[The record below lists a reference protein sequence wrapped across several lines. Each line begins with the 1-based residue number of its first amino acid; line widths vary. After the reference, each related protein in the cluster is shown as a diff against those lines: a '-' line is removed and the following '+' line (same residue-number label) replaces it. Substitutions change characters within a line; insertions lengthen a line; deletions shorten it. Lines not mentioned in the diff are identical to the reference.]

1 MRAVHEPGVRPSGGG
16 WRSRWRGRV
25 DVDPQLPA
33 LLGRILERLGRYLD
47 QGGPD
52 APTWVTDMTA
62 LERQLAYLAAGTR
75 DRPLHFLLRELL
87 RQMSAVY
94 ACAPGVGV
102 QAHRAAFGA
111 LFDAMETAE
120 ELAQKALDRAA
131 EIQPVTVGNRIPA

>member
-1 MRAVHEPGVRPSGGG
+1 VVVHEPGVRTGGGG

-33 LLGRILERLGRYLD
+33 LLERILERLGRYLD
-47 QGGPD
+47 QGGLD
-52 APTWVTDMTA
+52 APTWVTDMA
-62 LERQLAYLAAGTR
+62 GLERQLTYLAAGTR

-94 ACAPGVGV
+94 ACAPGVGLPP
-102 QAHRAAFGA
+102 HRAAFGA

-120 ELAQKALDRAA
+120 ELAQKAFARAA
-131 EIQPVTVGNRIPA
+131 ELQPVTVRSRIPA